1 MVKFILRFTIMLIF
15 GFALSGCNEGTI
27 LENLTQEQAVQ
38 IQAILQQ
45 HDLTATKSGSLK
57 SGYSI
62 SVGPTEI
69 TPALSLIKEYQLPW
83 SAEVQ
88 ISQAF
93 PDSSLVSSP
102 VAEKTRVISLEEQR
116 LEQSLHLIDQ
126 VINARV
132 HISYPINENDFDG
145 KPEESH
151 VGVIISYKGDLDPN
165 TFIPEIKSLVKNSL
179 NNVDYKNISVV
190 VFPCKNE
197 FYGKLTEQK
206 IPPTVYISYII
217 IALLALMLLMTS
229 FLYFSKRYNF
239 FSNMRKNVSPSSQ
252 GEQEESDENR

>member
-1 MVKFILRFTIMLIF
+1 MVKFILRSTIMLIL

-45 HDLTATKSGSLK
+45 HDLTAVKSGSLK

-62 SVGPTEI
+62 SVAPTQV

-102 VAEKTRVISLEEQR
+102 EAEKTRVISLEEQR

-132 HISYPINENDFDG
+132 HISYPVNDNDYDA
-145 KPEESH
+145 KPQESH

-165 TFIPEIKSLVKNSL
+165 TFIPEIKSLIKNSL
-179 NNVDYKNISVV
+179 DNVDYKNISVV

-206 IPPTVYISYII
+206 ISPTVYISYII
-217 IALLALMLLMTS
+217 IALLALMLLMIC
-229 FLYFSKRYNF
+229 FLYFSKRYNLF
-239 FSNMRKNVSPSSQ
+239 FKMKKDVSPSSPDDL
-252 GEQEESDENR
+252 GENDDN